1 MDNQYNFVVR
11 VNCMTYNH
19 APYIVDTMNGFT
31 MQQTTFP
38 FVCIIIDDASTDGE
52 QEVISHYLEENF
64 DLNDNAIVKTKETE
78 NYRRTFARHKSNP
91 NCYFVV
97 ILLKYNHYSIG
108 KPSGYI
114 KDWTECKYYAL
125 CEGDDYWIDPFK
137 LQKQV
142 DFLENNPSYN
152 MVYTR
157 YKENHSGTI
166 KEGSWNLLE
175 GNCIKP
181 YLLRKGFIPTAS
193 VMFRYTFSFDND
205 YRKMKFPL
213 GDAPLWIQLMHS
225 GPIKLLPDETTV
237 YRIIKGSASHPKDF
251 KKKLLFLIG
260 ALGCRKYFA
269 DKYGYTDVSLVLEK
283 EIKTNSLLLD
293 LYNGQYKS
301 FISSKPWKYGIGLKE
316 IYGILIN
323 KYNEKNLK

>member
-205 YRKMKFPL
+205 YRKMKYPL

>member
-1 MDNQYNFVVR
+1 MDNQYNFIVR
-11 VNCMTYNH
+11 VSCLTYNH

-31 MQQTTFP
+31 MQQTSFP

-52 QEVISHYLEENF
+52 QIVITHYLEENF
-64 DLNDNAIVKTKETE
+64 DLSDKSIVKIKETD
-78 NYRRTFARHKSNP
+78 NFRRTFARHKSNL
-91 NCYFVV
+91 NCFFVV

-114 KDWTECKYYAL
+114 KDWVNCQYLAT

-157 YKENHSGTI
+157 YKEDHSGTI

-193 VMFRYTFSFDND
+193 VMFRYSFKFDDD
-205 YRKMKFPL
+205 YKKMNFPL
-213 GDAPLWIQLMHS
+213 GDAPIWIQLMHS

-237 YRIIKGSASHPKDF
+237 YRIINGSASHPNGFLKRT
-251 KKKLLFLIG
+251 LFDLG
-260 ALGCRKYFA
+260 ARECRKFYA
-269 DKYGYTDVSLVLEK
+269 DKYGYKDISSILEK
-283 EIKTNSLLLD
+283 EIIERKLYIE
-293 LYNGQYKS
+293 LYNGSILS
-301 FISSKPWKYGIGLKE
+301 FFKSKPWQYGIKLRT
-316 IYGILIN
+316 ILGILKMRIQ
-323 KYNEKNLK
+323 KK

>member
-1 MDNQYNFVVR
+1 
-11 VNCMTYNH
+11 MTYNH

-38 FVCIIIDDASTDGE
+38 FVCIIIDDASTDSE

>member
-1 MDNQYNFVVR
+1 
-11 VNCMTYNH
+11 MTYNH